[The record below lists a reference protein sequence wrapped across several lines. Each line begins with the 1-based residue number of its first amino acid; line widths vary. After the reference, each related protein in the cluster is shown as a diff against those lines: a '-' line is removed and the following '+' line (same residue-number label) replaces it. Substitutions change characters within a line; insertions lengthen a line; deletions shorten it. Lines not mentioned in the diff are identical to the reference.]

1 MSQVL
6 KLIAPV
12 QVELSKPTEVG
23 GVMYEAGETI
33 TLEKHTAIRLVRKG
47 RAKQHNDVQRA
58 RSANDYVLVDAA
70 GEVIPFTEHGT
81 EKAKAPAA
89 PAPVAKPEVAPA
101 KDE

>member
-12 QVELSKPTEVG
+12 QVELTKATEVG
-23 GVMYEAGETI
+23 GVTYEAGETI

-47 RAKQHNDVQRA
+47 RAKQHNDVQRV
-58 RSANDYVLVDAA
+58 RSANEYVLVNADGA
-70 GEVIPFTEHGT
+70 VIPFTEHGT
-81 EKAKAPAA
+81 EKAKAPVAA
-89 PAPVAKPEVAPA
+89 PVQAAKPGPTA

>member
-89 PAPVAKPEVAPA
+89 PAPVVKPEVASA

>member
-81 EKAKAPAA
+81 EKAKAPVA
-89 PAPVAKPEVAPA
+89 PAPVAKPEVASA